1 MIREIAPIDS
11 ASPVAA
17 PWMIPDTTAR
27 TSSPSTSSITA
38 APRMMRAK
46 PERSAPASFRTRA
59 VMPTLVAAGMAPRN
73 ACSIHDSSGRASF
86 PTPKP
91 RTIGVTTPRRAT
103 RAAGPPTASISL
115 GVDSR
120 PTWKSRA
127 DVSGPPRSAAFP
139 IAMPTSSSPRTA
151 ATAARAGKADV
162 AVGNILGSC
171 VFNTLGVAG
180 VAALV
185 GEVRATPDLLSL
197 PLPVFAAS
205 ALLFYLLTLDKRVS
219 RWEGIIFVL
228 LYVLFVLESSR
239 LT

>member
-1 MIREIAPIDS
+1 
-11 ASPVAA
+11 
-17 PWMIPDTTAR
+17 
-27 TSSPSTSSITA
+27 
-38 APRMMRAK
+38 
-46 PERSAPASFRTRA
+46 
-59 VMPTLVAAGMAPRN
+59 
-73 ACSIHDSSGRASF
+73 
-86 PTPKP
+86 
-91 RTIGVTTPRRAT
+91 
-103 RAAGPPTASISL
+103 
-115 GVDSR
+115 
-120 PTWKSRA
+120 
-127 DVSGPPRSAAFP
+127 VSGPPRSAAFP

-162 AVGNILGSC
+162 AVATSSAPC